1 MEEQWAADDR
11 RIGRDMSAT
20 PPAHLLAPF
29 LAAADAVAREREDVD
44 AAMAREVMGEAA
56 TLLHNGLALDGLDE
70 HDLPVVVAGL
80 ASALVSEDPGEAVR
94 SRAAAV
100 REGDPDL
107 HDPAEVRAA
116 YLVSASVLRL

>member
-1 MEEQWAADDR
+1 
-11 RIGRDMSAT
+11 MSAT

-44 AAMAREVMGEAA
+44 AETAREVMGEAA
-56 TLLHNGLALDGLDE
+56 ALLHNGLALDGLDE
-70 HDLPVVVAGL
+70 HDRAVVVAGL
-80 ASALVSEDPGEAVR
+80 ASALVSEDPGDAVQ

-100 REGDPDL
+100 REGNPNL

-116 YLVSASVLRL
+116 YLVSASVLQL